1 MKLNLK
7 FDSRLKVEDGII
19 LIPAMKRVTQKLKDG
34 SFLNVSGDSG
44 RKLKLK
50 VGNSPNSNSYV
61 SRKTLYALYSP
72 KTLPVTL
79 GCDPE
84 FVLVGKND
92 KVCRAEGVLT
102 DVLGSIGNDG
112 ALGEFR
118 PEPGINE
125 IEVTENLR
133 KLIKRLP
140 TIIDKKFPIPGVL
153 HAEGHSEK
161 QNCPMGFH
169 IHLGAP
175 KPLTTRAALGSH
187 KFLESFALALD
198 FFVGIPGMLIEQSD
212 LRRIGDG
219 KYGKVT
225 DWRTSK
231 FGTIEYRS
239 LGGFHLRHPDYTRG
253 VLALAQCA
261 SKDIL
266 TYMEGLSCGWA
277 YLSTVNS
284 FETLQER
291 YNLPNRFNIEDAF
304 KSKKKDKSLYMLE
317 KVIKV
322 VSTLDNYE
330 DHKESIDRFLTL
342 VINNRVYSPKLKDNW

>member
-7 FDSRLKVEDGII
+7 FDSRLKVDDGII

-34 SFLNVSGDSG
+34 SFLNVSGESG

-50 VGNSPNSNSYV
+50 VGNSPNINSYV
-61 SRKTLYALYSP
+61 SRKTLYALYEQ
-72 KTLPVTL
+72 KTVLVTL

-102 DVLGSIGNDG
+102 DILGSIGNDG

-118 PEPGINE
+118 PDPGNNE
-125 IEVTENLR
+125 FEVTESLR
-133 KLIKRLP
+133 TLIKRLP
-140 TIIDKKFPIPGVL
+140 TMVNKKFPIPGVL

-169 IHLGAP
+169 IHVGAP
-175 KPLTTRAALGSH
+175 APITTRAALGSYR
-187 KFLESFALALD
+187 FLESFATALD

-212 LRRIGDG
+212 LRRIGVG
-219 KYGKVT
+219 KYGKAG

-253 VLALAQCA
+253 VLALTQCA

-277 YLSTVNS
+277 HLSSING
-284 FETLQER
+284 FETLQNR
-291 YNLPNRFNIEDAF
+291 YNLPNKFNIEGAF
-304 KSKKKDKSLYMLE
+304 KSKKKDKALYMLE
-317 KVIKV
+317 RVIKV
-322 VSTLDNYE
+322 VSTLDNYK
-330 DHKESIDRFLTL
+330 DHRESIDKFLTL
-342 VINNRVYSPKLKDNW
+342 VINNTVYSPKLADNW

>member
-7 FDSRLKVEDGII
+7 FDSRLKVDDGII
-19 LIPAMKRVTQKLKDG
+19 LIPAMKRVTQNLKDG
-34 SFLNVSGDSG
+34 SFLNVSGDNG
-44 RKLKLK
+44 RKVKLK
-50 VGNSPNSNSYV
+50 VGSSPNTNSYV
-61 SRKTLYALYSP
+61 SRKTLYSLYNQETVS
-72 KTLPVTL
+72 VTL

-84 FVLVGKND
+84 FVLVGKD
-92 KVCRAEGVLT
+92 HKVCRAEGVLT
-102 DVLGSIGNDG
+102 DILGSIGNDG

-118 PEPGINE
+118 PDPGNNE

-140 TIIDKKFPIPGVL
+140 SMIDKKFPIPGVL

-161 QNCPMGFH
+161 QNCAAGFH

-175 KPLTTRAALGSH
+175 APLTTRAALGSQ
-187 KFLESFALALD
+187 KFLQSFATALD

-219 KYGKVT
+219 KYGKAG
-225 DWRTSK
+225 DIRTSK

-266 TYMEGLSCGWA
+266 THMEGLSCGWA
-277 YLSTVNS
+277 YLSSVNS
-284 FETLQER
+284 FETLQDK

-304 KSKKKDKSLYMLE
+304 KSKKKDKALYMLE
-317 KVIKV
+317 RVIKV
-322 VSTLDNYE
+322 VSTLDSYE
-330 DHKESIDRFLTL
+330 EHRESIDRFLKL
-342 VINNRVYSPKLKDNW
+342 VINNTIYSPKLSDNW